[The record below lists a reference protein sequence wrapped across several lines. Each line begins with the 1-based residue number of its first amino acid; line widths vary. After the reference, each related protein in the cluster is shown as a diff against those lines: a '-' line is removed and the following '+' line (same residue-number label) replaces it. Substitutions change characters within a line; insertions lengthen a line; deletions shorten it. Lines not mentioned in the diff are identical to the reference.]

1 MILVDTSVWIDHFR
15 KNNPHLNILLTQG
28 IIASHPLIIG
38 ELACGNLKERSNVIT
53 WLSVLPSVDLADHH
67 EVLFF
72 IEERRLMGLGIG
84 IVDVHLLASAII
96 SNVSLWTLD
105 KRLLIAARQLG
116 IDYENPL
123 SKKE

>member
-1 MILVDTSVWIDHFR
+1 MILVDTSIWIDHFR
-15 KNNPHLNILLTQG
+15 KNNPHFKVLLTQG
-28 IIASHPLIIG
+28 IVATHSLVIG
-38 ELACGNLKERSNVIT
+38 ELACGNLKARSNIIT
-53 WLSVLPSVDLADHH
+53 WLSVLPKVDLADHR
-67 EVLFF
+67 EALFF

-116 IDYENPL
+116 ASYE
-123 SKKE
+123 SA